1 LYYKAIELDPD
12 FSTAYAAAAECFSPR
27 KAFGWVV
34 DRKQEIAEARRLA
47 RRAVQ
52 LGKDDATALGIAGF
66 VLAHVA
72 KSSMMA
78 LPSLTEQ
85 C

>member
-34 DRKQEIAEARRLA
+34 GKQEIAEARGLA

-52 LGKDDATALGIAGF
+52 LGKDDATALSIAGF